1 MYIYLLTYCELKLL
15 HDHSNI
21 LHIAQCTLRLS
32 YVDNFNF
39 TSCRVEFKLAILVY
53 KALHGLAPRC
63 TSPTTVCW
71 WLKSVDVMSAI
82 S

>member
-21 LHIAQCTLRLS
+21 LHNAHYACL

-53 KALHGLAPRC
+53 NYTRLY
-63 TSPTTVCW
+63 TVSHRAVP
-71 WLKSVDVMSAI
+71 LQRLSVGG
-82 S
+82 